1 MADKKLYID
10 NQLSFT
16 IWLKTSKTEV
26 DANYF
31 FTYPGTADTNKNSQ
45 LYIIH
50 KDKAFILCFEAN
62 EKKVIKALYNNFI
75 GKWTHITIV
84 LTQDLLEI
92 ITANCY
98 INGEIVKNQLEP
110 TEHFLKPEDSVF
122 LTGFVLGN
130 NVDTDRIH
138 HSDEFANAE
147 MSELYMYNRVLTDDE
162 IMSAFHHKAPV
173 KGRII
178 SWEEFST
185 TLDGKTDVS
194 IKPYP
199 KELFW
204 GNNRMI
210 SEATKA

>member
-1 MADKKLYID
+1 MGNDVDYTEIND
-10 NQLSFT
+10 PNQ
-16 IWLKTSKTEV
+16 
-26 DANYF
+26 
-31 FTYPGTADTNKNSQ
+31 
-45 LYIIH
+45 
-50 KDKAFILCFEAN
+50 
-62 EKKVIKALYNNFI
+62 
-75 GKWTHITIV
+75 
-84 LTQDLLEI
+84 
-92 ITANCY
+92 
-98 INGEIVKNQLEP
+98 
-110 TEHFLKPEDSVF
+110 
-122 LTGFVLGN
+122 
-130 NVDTDRIH
+130 
-138 HSDEFANAE
+138 FANAE

-173 KGRII
+173 EGRII